1 MKNIRLNLDLF
12 GDGEEGAAEPTFR
25 ENTMEERQNEGASM
39 DDQLSEDNVY
49 SEIAE
54 LLGREVEN
62 ANDVARVLK
71 ARRTRA
77 ALTEG
82 LRKRKA
88 ERTYMQL
95 ISEAENLSS
104 KVKGFDLKRE
114 LSDKRFRA
122 LINSGFSLEEAWQ
135 AVHLKELLR
144 AAHENSKT
152 AALASFME
160 NIRSAGL
167 RPDENGAGG
176 SAPAKSDQSVEN
188 LTGKSIRDILR
199 RVENGAKIKF

>member
-12 GDGEEGAAEPTFR
+12 GETEEGAAEPASR
-25 ENTMEERQNEGASM
+25 ESTAEEQTAESESIK
-39 DDQLSEDNVY
+39 DELSEDNVY

-71 ARRTRA
+71 ARRARA

-82 LRKRKA
+82 LRKRRAEKA
-88 ERTYMQL
+88 YMQL
-95 ISEAENLSS
+95 MSEAENLSS
-104 KVKGFDLKRE
+104 KVNGFDLKRE

-135 AVHLKELLR
+135 AVHLKDLLF
-144 AAHENSKT
+144 AASEKSKA
-152 AALASFME
+152 AALATFME
-160 NIRSAGL
+160 NIRSRGL
-167 RPDENGAGG
+167 RPEENGAGG